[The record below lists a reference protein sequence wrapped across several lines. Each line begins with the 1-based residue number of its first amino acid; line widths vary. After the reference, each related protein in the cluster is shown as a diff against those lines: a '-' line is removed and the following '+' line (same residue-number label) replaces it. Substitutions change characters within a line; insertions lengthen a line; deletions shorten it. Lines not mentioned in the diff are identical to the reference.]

1 LSSYAV
7 ETVCCGLW
15 RWISRSIKPAA
26 QARHARMSS
35 ADRTGRSARIE
46 STVTPVAGTAG
57 CRAAVVLGQPLRV
70 FFHAGNPQNRD
81 NHDAGVSPIMAENF
95 TSGDRRRPG
104 TGNFIYSSGNSRANF
119 TIASRSQLSIQWSR
133 GIHALCSLAFP

>member
-1 LSSYAV
+1 
-7 ETVCCGLW
+7 
-15 RWISRSIKPAA
+15 
-26 QARHARMSS
+26 MSS

-104 TGNFIYSSGNSRANF
+104 TGNLITLGGSETERKKGKKVPAPEDHGSCK
-119 TIASRSQLSIQWSR
+119 IED
-133 GIHALCSLAFP
+133 SLLICINGLA